1 MRMYKVIHV
10 ELKRPY
16 KGRKHYYFGSKAA
29 IYDHIP
35 EKNIGIKL
43 ESLWNVD
50 LTNGEY
56 ENSRVIIR
64 MGLLERKMTNRGG
77 VKISDDELKKLTYE

>member
-1 MRMYKVIHV
+1 MYKVIHV

-35 EKNIGIKL
+35 ENNIGIKL

-77 VKISDDELKKLTYE
+77 VKISDEELKELNYE